1 MLAFFLYFWL
11 GRDAAVAEV
20 AAEILIGLAI
30 VGGGGGKRL
39 KRALQ
44 FFLERSRELPA
55 LAG

>member
-1 MLAFFLYFWL
+1 MLAFFLYLWL
-11 GRDAAVAEV
+11 GRDAAVAEI
-20 AAEILIGLAI
+20 AAEVLIGVAI
-30 VGGGGGKRL
+30 AGGGGGKRL

>member
-11 GRDAAVAEV
+11 GRDAAVAEI

-30 VGGGGGKRL
+30 EGGGGGKRL

-44 FFLERSRELPA
+44 FFLERGRELPA